1 MNNGHLE
8 SFHGHELRASLHQH
22 PGEQPKLTEVR
33 CVCSETLQKKN
44 TFVPMSRI
52 LAPCHARWKR
62 LDFDALWRPN
72 PTQQPRKVGG
82 GRGSSDPPT
91 KRPPRLQRKDSVE
104 TPTAKPATE
113 IPSDNPFAKGDTLAL
128 PIKRSAEPATFTWS
142 LPNGLA
148 TLDSLDKADPKPLQ
162 GYRIQIYFGDLQ
174 EASAVRAAF
183 RRDHPEEACQ
193 LMPITPNYAVTVG

>member
-1 MNNGHLE
+1 
-8 SFHGHELRASLHQH
+8 
-22 PGEQPKLTEVR
+22 
-33 CVCSETLQKKN
+33 
-44 TFVPMSRI
+44 MSRI
-52 LAPCHARWKR
+52 LPLVMLVGSAWILTPMAAQSDTTTTESGWWKG
-62 LDFDALWRPN
+62 LFRPTDEAATAV
-72 PTQQPRKVGG
+72 PQ
-82 GRGSSDPPT
+82 
-91 KRPPRLQRKDSVE
+91 DSVE

-174 EASAVRAAF
+174 EARAVRAAF

-193 LMPITPNYAVTVG
+193 LMPITPNYAVTVGNYRDMWSAQRALRDGLVGSWKHALVIPSAIDLPALR